1 MHTLLTAFSDMLQ
14 RRKLVKPAIIAL
26 LGSETDRQVVSDFC
40 LHNECDVLFAGTCA
54 ETRTLM
60 ARVKA
65 QILFM
70 DRDLAESDWKE
81 SMADFASFS
90 GVICIVLVS
99 RVVDGNLWNEV
110 VRNGGYEVLAKPLR
124 EDDVVRAVRLAWSY
138 TAAHVRK

>member
-26 LGSETDRQVVSDFC
+26 LANETDRQVVSDFC
-40 LHNECDVLFAGTCA
+40 LRHDCDASFADTCA
-54 ETRTLM
+54 EARSLM

-70 DRDLAESDWKE
+70 DRDLAGADWKE

-90 GVICIVLVS
+90 GGICIVLIS
-99 RVVDGNLWNEV
+99 SVVDGYLWNEV

-124 EDDVVRAVRLAWSY
+124 EDDVAKAVRLAWSY
-138 TAAHVRK
+138 TAAHARR